1 MKQKLLFVVNAD
13 WFFYSHRLNLA
24 YKAIEEGYEVHLL
37 TNVSQPSSVHKSNI
51 TIHHFPF
58 TRLGVNIFKELHLLP
73 KLFFV
78 LKKIKPDIV
87 HLVTLKP
94 IVYVGVISLITPI
107 KSIVVAISGMGFL
120 YASKQ
125 NFLFSLLSKFL
136 LFVIRLIIDK
146 NNAKVIFQNNFDKNL
161 ISAGR
166 KSILKK
172 SILLKGVGV
181 RVATKKYQEEKISK
195 EISILMASRLLI
207 DKGVFEFLEAAKIIS
222 KQRKDIK
229 FIIAG
234 EPDLGNPNS
243 LSKSQYDEIR
253 EQKFLESTGFVEDMG
268 VLFSKANILV
278 LPSYREGFPKVLME
292 AASFSKPTI
301 TTNVPG
307 CNEAVE
313 HNVTG
318 IIIPPK
324 DHNALVEAIIFLAD
338 HNEVRKE
345 MGKKAFKKAKEE
357 FDENTLINRQL
368 VLYKELIC

>member
-268 VLFSKANILV
+268 VLFSKANIVV

>member
-1 MKQKLLFVVNAD
+1 
-13 WFFYSHRLNLA
+13 
-24 YKAIEEGYEVHLL
+24 
-37 TNVSQPSSVHKSNI
+37 
-51 TIHHFPF
+51 
-58 TRLGVNIFKELHLLP
+58 
-73 KLFFV
+73 
-78 LKKIKPDIV
+78 
-87 HLVTLKP
+87 
-94 IVYVGVISLITPI
+94 
-107 KSIVVAISGMGFL
+107 
-120 YASKQ
+120 
-125 NFLFSLLSKFL
+125 
-136 LFVIRLIIDK
+136 
-146 NNAKVIFQNNFDKNL
+146 NAKVIFQNNFDKNL

-268 VLFSKANILV
+268 VLFSKANIVV

-313 HNVTG
+313 HN
-318 IIIPPK
+318 
-324 DHNALVEAIIFLAD
+324 
-338 HNEVRKE
+338 
-345 MGKKAFKKAKEE
+345 
-357 FDENTLINRQL
+357 
-368 VLYKELIC
+368 